1 MSGVSTMARNSGI
14 SLFVEGNIPEAQMN
28 LFLKTKVPTSLDNS
42 HNLFLYAAH
51 CPFLDAQYDTLKL
64 YLEARDD
71 GKRSASMNMVFPN
84 VAPGKFNDQR
94 LLYTKGAMPHTS
106 NTMDLFL
113 WNAQSGIN
121 NSQELYL
128 ETVNSVKSSGS
139 MNMFIKPYI
148 PQFLTGSRFG
158 ATAAIVPNSGMSL
171 HVHGRET
178 ISPISTKATATLQF
192 SSTDWNNTNRA
203 TISLTDVYG
212 VNKTYMI
219 RNDYGADS
227 SSNEFNTGAANT
239 VAADNFITTVNSST
253 GHNGSIT
260 AVDSGNGLVVLQ
272 QATTGFGGHT
282 PIIRSDD
289 WDNTTSINAPT
300 TFVGGISTGIKQN
313 ATARFT
319 FDSSD
324 FNSVNGA
331 SVTLTDASGTSLTY
345 TIKNDYAADS
355 GSDEFNAGPNRG
367 AAAENFAQAVDSAN
381 GHYGTIHALD
391 SAGVRF
397 TSGGYDFSDGVVV
410 FKQERQ
416 GELGNTEITSTATF
430 NSVLVGNVPARFSDG
445 LNAGMSLVMPNTV
458 GSGINNTTL
467 YVKGY

>member
-1 MSGVSTMARNSGI
+1 
-14 SLFVEGNIPEAQMN
+14 
-28 LFLKTKVPTSLDNS
+28 
-42 HNLFLYAAH
+42 
-51 CPFLDAQYDTLKL
+51 
-64 YLEARDD
+64 
-71 GKRSASMNMVFPN
+71 
-84 VAPGKFNDQR
+84 
-94 LLYTKGAMPHTS
+94 
-106 NTMDLFL
+106 
-113 WNAQSGIN
+113 
-121 NSQELYL
+121 
-128 ETVNSVKSSGS
+128 
-139 MNMFIKPYI
+139 MNMFIKPNS
-148 PQFLTGSRFG
+148 PQFLTSSRFG
-158 ATAAIVPNSGMSL
+158 STATIAQNSGISL

-178 ISPISTKATATLQF
+178 ISPIATKATATLQF

-219 RNDYGADS
+219 RNDGAADS

-239 VAADNFITTVNSST
+239 VAADNFAIIINASS
-253 GHNGSIT
+253 GHNGSII

-272 QATTGFGGHT
+272 QATTGFEGHT

-289 WDNTTSINAPT
+289 WDNNTSINAPT

-319 FDSSD
+319 FHSSD

-345 TIKNDYAADS
+345 TIKNDYSGDS
-355 GSDEFNAGPNRG
+355 GSDEFNAGGNRG

-381 GHYGTIHALD
+381 GHNGTIHALD

-410 FKQERQ
+410 FKQETQ
-416 GELGNTEITSTATF
+416 GNIGETDITNTVNF
-430 NSVLVGNVPARFSDG
+430 NNVLVGNVPARFSDG
-445 LNAGMSLVMPNTV
+445 LNSGMSLVMPNTV